1 MPTPTPN
8 RAETRPASPRSA
20 SALSHLLEPL
30 RRLTVR
36 LDAHQGLD
44 TRWLIA
50 AFAIALPLIF
60 LRDPS
65 LFTRPQFW
73 AEDGKVWYAQA
84 YNQGW
89 LYALFQPLN
98 GYLSILP
105 RLGAGAALL
114 VPFRWAPLMMALEGL
129 LFQAL
134 PIPILLSARCRN
146 WAPLSFRLLFA
157 AVYIAIPDA
166 REVHIVCTNSIWHL
180 ALIAVLLAFAAAPR
194 SLFGRL
200 FDIILFAL
208 AGASGPFALV
218 LLPLLLVFWWIRR
231 QRWSLILFPILAAGS
246 VVQLA
251 LLGHYQK
258 VRHLRFLGATMARFV
273 RIVGGN
279 IFWAAL
285 RGSRAYGYE
294 HSLVPCLIAFL
305 IGVAVIAYCSRKA
318 SLEVRLFF
326 LFCLGILVASLC
338 SPLLAPTSLPLWEAI
353 LRTPSIRYW
362 YFPSL
367 MFLWSLLWCACYA
380 RSRIFRVT
388 GVLLSLILLQGI
400 VRDWCI
406 PPLEN
411 LHFPEYAAQFDAATP
426 GTTMNIP
433 LNPPPEWFMEI
444 TKK

>member
-8 RAETRPASPRSA
+8 RAETRSPSPRGV
-20 SALSHLLEPL
+20 LSDLLERL
-30 RRLTVR
+30 RCLTAR
-36 LDAHQGLD
+36 LDAQQGLN

-50 AFAIALPLIF
+50 AFAIALLLIF

-73 AEDGKVWYAQA
+73 AEDGTVWYAQA

-89 LYALFQPLN
+89 LYSLTQPLN
-98 GYLSILP
+98 GYLHVLP

-114 VPFRWAPLMMALEGL
+114 VPLRWAPLVMAHEGL
-129 LFQAL
+129 VFQAL

-146 WAPLSFRLLFA
+146 WAPLSFRVLFA
-157 AVYIAIPDA
+157 AVYIGIPDA
-166 REVHIVCTNSIWHL
+166 RELHVFCTNSPWHL
-180 ALIAVLLAFAAAPR
+180 ALVEALLGFAAAPR
-194 SLFGRL
+194 SVFGRF

-208 AGASGPFALV
+208 ASVSGPFALV
-218 LLPLLLVFWWIRR
+218 LMPLLLVFWWIRR
-231 QRWSLILFPILAAGS
+231 QRWSLILSSILAAGTI
-246 VVQLA
+246 VQLPM
-251 LLGHYQK
+251 
-258 VRHLRFLGATMARFV
+258 VRDFRTVRYAGFLGATVARFV

-285 RGSRAYGYE
+285 RGSRAYAYE
-294 HSLVPCLIAFL
+294 HSLLACLIVFL
-305 IGVAVIAYCSRKA
+305 IGLAVIAYCSRRA

-326 LFCLGILVASLC
+326 LFCFGVLIASLG
-338 SPLLAPTSLPLWEAI
+338 SPLLPPTPVALWEA
-353 LRTPSIRYW
+353 LLQTASIRYW

-367 MFLWSLLWCACYA
+367 IFLWSLLWTACYA

-388 GVLLSLILLQGI
+388 GILLSLILLQGI

-406 PPLEN
+406 LPLED
-411 LHFPEYAAQFDAATP
+411 LHFPEYAARFEAAPP
-426 GTTMNIP
+426 GTSMKIP
-433 LNPPPEWFMEI
+433 LNPVPEWFMEI